1 MHCTIIQRSMKRGSL
16 PSLQYLLIYWHSAW
30 LWLLRRYGR
39 PPNFLATAREWW
51 DLNWLGIRKECK
63 NQHQYRSR
71 QTNDI
76 LRQVGRNFKTAR
88 RWNSN
93 EFKLPF
99 ARFSPSGPT
108 SSGLK
113 WLESDGISGHITKWE
128 ALGRSSCHGF
138 SPHMD
143 IWILH
148 SMQTEHEHVWLFLN
162 YCGCP

>member
-16 PSLQYLLIYWHSAW
+16 PSLPYLLIYWHSAW

-39 PPNFLATAREWW
+39 PPNFLATARESW
-51 DLNWLGIRKECK
+51 DLNWLGIRRECK

-71 QTNDI
+71 QTMI
-76 LRQVGRNFKTAR
+76 SCVKWAETSKLLVHGIQM
-88 RWNSN
+88 NSSSHS
-93 EFKLPF
+93 PW
-99 ARFSPSGPT
+99 FSPSGPT

-113 WLESDGISGHITKWE
+113 WLESDGISGHIIKWE

-148 SMQTEHEHVWLFLN
+148 RMQTEHEHVWLFLN